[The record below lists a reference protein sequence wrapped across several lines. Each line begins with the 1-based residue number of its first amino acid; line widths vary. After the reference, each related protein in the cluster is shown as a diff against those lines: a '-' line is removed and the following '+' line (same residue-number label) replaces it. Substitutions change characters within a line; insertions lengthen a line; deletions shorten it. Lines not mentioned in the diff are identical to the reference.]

1 MYVDEFQRK
10 GKTDFRIK
18 LKDNKYI
25 CFVNKLTNRFASA
38 FTSQSETHNNFN
50 E

>member
-1 MYVDEFQRK
+1 MLMNFKERE
-10 GKTDFRIK
+10 KTDFRIK

-25 CFVNKLTNRFASA
+25 CFVSELTNRFASA
-38 FTSQSETHNNFN
+38 FTSQSETHSNFN